1 MRAYSQS
8 ESDARMATCHQ
19 GRRAGSAGAGRE
31 ISGSVGTN
39 RLKEIV
45 RWPGKLSISEIRLR
59 AQCITLCSDEMA
71 ESDGK
76 EFSTLRAILSEDQN
90 WLPILAGSVSK

>member
-1 MRAYSQS
+1 
-8 ESDARMATCHQ
+8 MATCHQ

-59 AQCITLCSDEMA
+59 AQCVTLHSDERA
-71 ESDGK
+71 EGKRK
-76 EFSTLRAILSEDQN
+76 EFSTLRAILSQDQN
-90 WLPILAGSVSK
+90 WFPTLAGSVSK

>member
-1 MRAYSQS
+1 
-8 ESDARMATCHQ
+8 MATCHQ

-45 RWPGKLSISEIRLR
+45 RWPGKLRISEIRLR
-59 AQCITLCSDEMA
+59 AQCITLA
-71 ESDGK
+71 ATK
-76 EFSTLRAILSEDQN
+76 WLRAMGKKFPLCVLYFAKIKIGFPPWQVLFLS
-90 WLPILAGSVSK
+90 S